1 MKKNFT
7 SAIRSLIII
16 SLLHVSTQAFSADYY
31 WVGGSGVWTDLTH
44 WATSSGGGTFHAI
57 VPTPL
62 DNVIF
67 DANSFSANGQTVTI
81 NFEAFCNTFTASS
94 LGFDVNF
101 DFNATLNSESGI
113 NVTGVINW
121 DHNGDINVDAGGLT
135 LGNGLDFALAGGV
148 SNIAGGFTL
157 KTSSVAIHNGDL
169 NILSGGLT
177 IENGA
182 MLTATGPNDNTGN
195 NYVGD
200 VEIQDG
206 GNYIQNGYLTI
217 DGNFTMIG
225 NSDFD
230 HMYGEMKV
238 NNGDVTL
245 GNGSYYRHRNSYWM
259 RVYDGT
265 LILDANSEFH
275 SDRVI

>member
-113 NVTGVINW
+113 DVEGVINW

-135 LGNGLDFALAGGV
+135 LGNGLDLNLAGSSTIV
-148 SNIAGGFTL
+148 GGLTL
-157 KTSSVAIHNGDL
+157 ESTSTLYHNGAL
-169 NILSGGLT
+169 VITSGGLT
-177 IENGA
+177 VGVNST
-182 MLTATGPNDNTGN
+182 LTVTG
-195 NYVGD
+195 
-200 VEIQDG
+200 
-206 GNYIQNGYLTI
+206 
-217 DGNFTMIG
+217 
-225 NSDFD
+225 
-230 HMYGEMKV
+230 
-238 NNGDVTL
+238 
-245 GNGSYYRHRNSYWM
+245 GNGSKLYR
-259 RVYDGT
+259 
-265 LILDANSEFH
+265 
-275 SDRVI
+275 